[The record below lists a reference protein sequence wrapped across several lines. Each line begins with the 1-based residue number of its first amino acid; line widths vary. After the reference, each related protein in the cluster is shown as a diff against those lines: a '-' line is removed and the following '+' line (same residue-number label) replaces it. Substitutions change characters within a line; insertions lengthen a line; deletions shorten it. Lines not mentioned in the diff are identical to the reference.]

1 MASTDVLIVGAGPSG
16 LALANVLAELR
27 VGFIIVDKKSG
38 PVRESRAVVHVRT
51 LELLD
56 KLGLAGTAVGR
67 GVKIGGVELFERSRR
82 VAEFPLAG
90 EGAEGLTPFP
100 YALGLEQ
107 YRFTGTTQSK
117 DQLGDDARHAS
128 GKYKHLRTR

>member
-67 GVKIGGVELFERSRR
+67 GVKIGGVELFERCRR

>member
-117 DQLGDDARHAS
+117 DQLGEDARHAS

>member
-67 GVKIGGVELFERSRR
+67 GVKIGGVELFERGRR

-117 DQLGDDARHAS
+117 DQLGEDARHAS